1 MSFFLPFSTSTR
13 ASTNATATTS
23 IQTSRKTL
31 SLLPVAALS
40 LLLLGGC
47 AGDPADPAVETSAPA
62 PASAEAGSGTAQES
76 ATATESPLS
85 VREPWIK
92 AADTGMTGAFGVL
105 TNTGTEDVHVVGASS
120 PAASSVELHE
130 TVAGPDGVFAMA
142 ETADGFTIPAGGEY
156 VLEPG
161 ANHLMLM
168 GLTAPV
174 LPGDQIDFS
183 LELADGSTVD
193 FTATAKDF
201 SGANESYHG
210 K

>member
-1 MSFFLPFSTSTR
+1 MSFFLPFSGSTRPSAHSTARTSTL
-13 ASTNATATTS
+13 
-23 IQTSRKTL
+23 TSRKTL
-31 SLLPVAALS
+31 SILPVAALS

-47 AGDPADPAVETSAPA
+47 AGDPAEPAVETSAPA
-62 PASAEAGSGTAQES
+62 PASTEAGSGTAQES
-76 ATATESPLS
+76 AMATESPLS

-92 AADTGMTGAFGVL
+92 AADAGMTGAFGVL
-105 TNTGTEDVHVVGASS
+105 TNTSAEDLQVVGASS
-120 PAASSVELHE
+120 PAAASVELHE
-130 TVAGPDGVFAMA
+130 TVTGPDGASAMA
-142 ETADGFTIPAGGEY
+142 ETPDGFTIPAGGEY